1 MKQIVRF
8 LKYTFLGEIDGR
20 TIRIVKVEAFG
31 RKKAQEKEQELSP
44 NVDTKNKNRIILGV
58 NWILAI
64 ILVVCLLTM
73 VVYAVF
79 YRSEK
84 VPDYIS
90 NPFYT
95 VLGWFGNAYASF
107 LRIDQK

>member
-64 ILVVCLLTM
+64 ILV
-73 VVYAVF
+73 YF
-79 YRSEK
+79 RRS
-84 VPDYIS
+84 
-90 NPFYT
+90 
-95 VLGWFGNAYASF
+95 
-107 LRIDQK
+107 